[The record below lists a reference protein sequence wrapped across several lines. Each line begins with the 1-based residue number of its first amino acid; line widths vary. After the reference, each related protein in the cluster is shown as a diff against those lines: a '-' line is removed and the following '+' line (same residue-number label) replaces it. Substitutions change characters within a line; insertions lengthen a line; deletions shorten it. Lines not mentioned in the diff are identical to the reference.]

1 MGKKLKRIRMKKVI
15 SLGLCVMLLGTA
27 FMGCG
32 ADGDDTAG
40 DGDSAS
46 VGNEDVSQKE
56 DAAGQNNQEDTGNGD
71 EVTIKFGI
79 HVADPGTQ
87 EPVTAEIVNSFNEK
101 YKGQYRVEFEAA
113 EKSAHATNLKLK
125 ASDGT
130 LPQLFWV
137 DAAEAPEYA
146 EGGYLLDL
154 TEFLGECKE
163 VDAALDASTK
173 DAFNDG
179 SMQYGLPYQCN
190 VEGFFYNKEIF
201 KANGIEEPQNG
212 TTYEEFL
219 AMIQKLNAASVT
231 PVAQGSTDTYAIW
244 AFLAALDRYGYSDY
258 IQDILK
264 GEEKFNNENL
274 VSCFEKLKELGESNA
289 FPDNMSTLSY
299 FDAKEKFKAGETA
312 MFNTGAWDCSELDEA
327 LGEKVGFWWGPTF
340 SDSSYKQERAM
351 KVPSAPI
358 CVSAAVSEDESIRE
372 AVYAFLSYYYS
383 EEAAG
388 ITYAG
393 SAFPSTNF
401 TGMEAAENQYA
412 LKAVMAALEDGW
424 ESPSAQPDLVISS
437 SVQSQ
442 LYDSML
448 GVMLGNYEPE
458 EALDKIDEQQAYAD

>member
-1 MGKKLKRIRMKKVI
+1 MGNLSKRMKKVMA
-15 SLGLCVMLLGTA
+15 LGLCVIMSGTA
-27 FMGCG
+27 LMGCG
-32 ADGDDTAG
+32 ASGDDSA
-40 DGDSAS
+40 GDSAS
-46 VGNEDVSQKE
+46 NENAEANGNAESNGDAATDDSASNGNE
-56 DAAGQNNQEDTGNGD
+56 T
-71 EVTIKFGI
+71 TIKFGI
-79 HVADPGTQ
+79 HVADPNAQ
-87 EPVTAEIVNSFNEK
+87 EPVTAEIVNAFNEK
-101 YKGQYRVEFEAA
+101 YKGQYKVEFEAA

-154 TEFLGECKE
+154 TEFLEE
-163 VDAALDASTK
+163 YQDADTALDASTK
-173 DAFNDG
+173 TAFNNG
-179 SMQYGLPYQCN
+179 SIQYGLPYQCN

-201 KANGIEEPQNG
+201 EANGIEAPQNG

-219 AMIQKLNAASVT
+219 AMIQKLNDASIT

-244 AFLAALDRYGYSDY
+244 GFLAVLDRYGYSDY
-258 IQDILK
+258 IQEILK
-264 GEEKFNNENL
+264 GEETFNNENL
-274 VSCFEKLKELGESNA
+274 VSCFEKLKELGAVNA
-289 FPDNMSTLSY
+289 FPNNMSTLSY
-299 FDAKEKFKAGETA
+299 FDAKEQFKAGEAA
-312 MFNTGAWDCSELDEA
+312 MFNTGAWDGSELDEA

-340 SDSSYKQERAM
+340 SDSSFKQERAM

-358 CVSAAVSEDESIRE
+358 CVSAAVSEDESIKE
-372 AVYAFLSYYYS
+372 AVYAFMSYYYS
-383 EEAAG
+383 EEAAK

-393 SAFPSTNF
+393 SAFPSTNY
-401 TGMEAAENQYA
+401 TGMEVAEDQYS

-424 ESPSAQPDLVISS
+424 ESPSAQPDLVIAS

-458 EALDKIDEQQAYAD
+458 EALKKIDEQQAYAD